1 MRITHNIILDV
12 SKQGVQATVPITQH
26 DAGVH
31 QIVVLLRNGT
41 EAVVL
46 TEEDSAALYIPDA
59 DIFDPVTVYTEES
72 ALPCR
77 LAYDISAAASAKVGM
92 RRAVFNVTDGRG
104 MILYSPEIALSVR
117 ADLTEGSAVTTSP
130 PYAAVIQAQ
139 RAAEDAAAEA
149 ESFVEEAQAA
159 VAEAEGF
166 AEEAAKSVV
175 EAETAVAGAADRIL
189 KEAKDYTDS
198 ELAALSMFR
207 VVESLP
213 DVGEADRIY
222 LVPKDV
228 TTENDVFDEYLWVN
242 KGTEEAPEW
251 VWEWFAAMQVEVDVD
266 LSSYVKKTDYATDKV
281 AGIVRC
287 AYLTGFYVDPANG
300 NLSLVQATQEEIDTR
315 SHRWHPITPFNLDY
329 AVQSVGDPRY
339 VKQEDY
345 VSGVVGM
352 EERLV
357 NLEAA
362 AQGKLYTESVL
373 CGESV
378 ANPYVADPT
387 RVLPYMLLTKLGD
400 IDGKLSPK
408 FTYTLPE
415 SVGGVA
421 IPASFRE
428 KYAHLCVGCRYFALA
443 GGVSKAQQFAGRYE
457 FTQQESM
464 EYEYGDG
471 QGLWYVTVTVPD
483 LVNVS
488 PSELASFA
496 FDYVDY
502 REEVTYLG
510 EGKFYFEHILYN
522 AKDSEDV
529 DIVSM
534 VNWSLDYALTVADT
548 EDVAIDV
555 DFDLYIDGAAAGD
568 TISAGTAPGL
578 ELCYMAKIDS

>member
-31 QIVVLLRNGT
+31 QIVALLRNGT
-41 EAVVL
+41 EAVLL

-59 DIFDPVTVYTEES
+59 DIFDPATVYTEES

-166 AEEAAKSVV
+166 AEEAAKSVI

-198 ELAALSMFR
+198 ELAALSIFR
-207 VVESLP
+207 MVESLP
-213 DVGEADRIY
+213 EVGEADRIY

-228 TTENDVFDEYLWVN
+228 TTACDVFDEYLWVN

-266 LSSYVKKTDYATDKV
+266 LSSYVKKTD
-281 AGIVRC
+281 
-287 AYLTGFYVDPANG
+287 
-300 NLSLVQATQEEIDTR
+300 QATYNSIGICAPLQGGGINILPTGLMYIPGCTEKNIENKTLYC
-315 SHRWHPITPFNLDY
+315 PITASNLEY
-329 AVQSVGDPRY
+329 GVTWYGDPRY

-352 EERLV
+352 EERLG

-362 AQGKLYTESVL
+362 AEGKLYTESVL

-378 ANPYVADPT
+378 ANPYAADPT
-387 RVLPYMLLTKLGD
+387 GVLPYMLLTKLGD

-428 KYAHLCVGCRYFALA
+428 KYAHLCVGCRYFDLL
-443 GGVSKAQQFAGRYE
+443 GGVSKAEQFAGKYE

-496 FDYVDY
+496 FGGVDY
-502 REEVTYLG
+502 REGVSYLG

-522 AKDSEDV
+522 AYDADEV
-529 DIVSM
+529 EYVSM
-534 VNWSLDYALTVADT
+534 VNWSLNYALTVADT
-548 EDVAIDV
+548 EDVAIDAG
-555 DFDLYIDGAAAGD
+555 FDLYIDGAAAGD

-578 ELCYMAKIDS
+578 ELCYMTKTVS

>member
-31 QIVVLLRNGT
+31 QIVALLRNGT

-149 ESFVEEAQAA
+149 EGFVEEAQAA

-198 ELAALSMFR
+198 ELAALSIFR

-213 DVGEADRIY
+213 EVGEADRIY

-228 TTENDVFDEYLWVN
+228 TTANDVFDEYLWVN

-266 LSSYVKKTDYATDKV
+266 LSSYVKKTDYATGDSHGVISTNAFYGIHLTDNGV
-281 AGIVRC
+281 AMI
-287 AYLTGFYVDPANG
+287 
-300 NLSLVQATQEEIDTR
+300 SLASNDEIKNRTTR
-315 SHRWHPITPFNLDY
+315 YRPITPFNLDY
-329 AVQSVGDPRY
+329 AVQSAGDPRY

-345 VSGVVGM
+345 VSGVAGM
-352 EERLV
+352 EERLG

-362 AQGKLYTESVL
+362 AEGKLYTESVL

-378 ANPYVADPT
+378 ANPYAADPT
-387 RVLPYMLLTKLGD
+387 GVLPYMLLTKLGD

-428 KYAHLCVGCRYFALA
+428 KYAHLCVGCRYFDLL
-443 GGVSKAQQFAGRYE
+443 GGVSKAEQFAGKYE

-496 FDYVDY
+496 FDGVDY
-502 REEVTYLG
+502 REGVSYLG

-522 AKDSEDV
+522 AYDADEV
-529 DIVSM
+529 AYVSM
-534 VNWSLDYALTVADT
+534 VNWSLNYALTVADT
-548 EDVAIDV
+548 EDVAIDAG
-555 DFDLYIDGAAAGD
+555 FDLYIDGAAAGD

-578 ELCYMAKIDS
+578 ELCYMTKTVS